1 MRGQQQDRNARFGA
15 AGERSEQLDFIG
27 LISYRTF
34 RWIMMMDL
42 IGGVFSLPLFV
53 AVLAKNFEMVA
64 NFFVPAP
71 RDGSPLA
78 SSAVRTLDSK
88 LPKDVDK

>member
-1 MRGQQQDRNARFGA
+1 MD
-15 AGERSEQLDFIG
+15 
-27 LISYRTF
+27 Y
-34 RWIMMMDL
+34 DL
-42 IGGVFSLPLFV
+42 IGGVFSLLYFT
-53 AVLAKNFEMVA
+53 AKNFKMVA

-78 SSAVRTLDSK
+78 RSAVGTLDSK